1 MSTLN
6 DYEILDKIGS
16 GTYGDVFKARFK
28 RQNKSTEI
36 FAIKKIDFT
45 KANTKELEHLSREES
60 ILRNLCNTKHENIVR
75 YVTSFKTDSVLYI
88 VTELCAGG
96 SLYDYLRQVK
106 IGLEEHE
113 FKTYLE
119 QILNGVKY
127 LHSKN
132 ITHRDLKTKNILLS
146 SDCRIKIADF
156 GVAKEVTSNRATNTV
171 YVGTM
176 HYIAPEMTDGKGNY
190 NSKIDIWAIGCDCY
204 EMGTSKYAFDGRN
217 VTELKNAVGKN
228 MLPNINSLR
237 FCETMRE
244 MIIQMLALDPTKR
257 PDAATLHEEVLRH
270 DCQNMKQCQKSH
282 KQTQVFSH
290 STVIPGQQRN
300 EVFLSSQSSNIS
312 TIQRCPDHDREPTQ
326 NTDSFEKQNGEDSS
340 CLSPRPYSKGLKL
353 TVSGEQNTDSYEFN
367 KPRSVSTSSLG
378 DSIKSTSSSRIDS
391 SSDIPNLYQSSVD
404 KFDKLLYNTLMNEG
418 GRDVYRNLGNLMLK
432 ENWQTEDFERLDQV
446 LGERFTWLRTLVMT
460 VKNLEDGVKEYSNR

>member
-28 RQNKSTEI
+28 RQNKSSEI

-290 STVIPGQQRN
+290 STAIPGQQRN

-391 SSDIPNLYQSSVD
+391 SSDIPNLYQTSVD

-446 LGERFTWLRTLVMT
+446 LGERFAWLRTLVLT

>member
-391 SSDIPNLYQSSVD
+391 SSDIPTLYQTSVD
-404 KFDKLLYNTLMNEG
+404 KFDKLLYNTLINEG

-446 LGERFTWLRTLVMT
+446 LGERFAWLRTLVLT

>member
-244 MIIQMLALDPTKR
+244 MIIQMLALEPTKR

-290 STVIPGQQRN
+290 STVIPGQHRN

-391 SSDIPNLYQSSVD
+391 SSDIPNLYQTSVD

-446 LGERFTWLRTLVMT
+446 LGERFAWLRTLVLT
-460 VKNLEDGVKEYSNR
+460 VKNLEDGVREYSNR

>member
-28 RQNKSTEI
+28 RRNKSTEI

-88 VTELCAGG
+88 VTELCAEG

-146 SDCRIKIADF
+146 SDCCIKIADF

-290 STVIPGQQRN
+290 STVTPGQQRN

-367 KPRSVSTSSLG
+367 KPRSVSTSSFG

-391 SSDIPNLYQSSVD
+391 SSDIPNLYQTSVD

-446 LGERFTWLRTLVMT
+446 LGERFAWLRTLVLT

>member
-16 GTYGDVFKARFK
+16 GTYGEVFKAQFK
-28 RQNKSTEI
+28 HQDISTEI
-36 FAIKKIDFT
+36 FAIKKIDFS
-45 KANTKELEHLSREES
+45 KANTKELEYLSREES
-60 ILRNLCNTKHENIVR
+60 ILRHLCNTKHENIVR
-75 YVTSFKTDSVLYI
+75 YVTSFKTESLLYI

-113 FKTYLE
+113 FKIYLE

-132 ITHRDLKTKNILLS
+132 ITHRDLKTKNILLTLDS
-146 SDCRIKIADF
+146 RIKIADF
-156 GVAKEVTSNRATNTV
+156 GVAKEVTSCRATNTV

-228 MLPNINSLR
+228 VLPNINSLR
-237 FCETMRE
+237 FCETMQE
-244 MIIQMLALDPTKR
+244 MIIRMLAIDPTKR
-257 PDAATLHEEVLRH
+257 PDAATLYEEVLRH
-270 DCQNMKQCQKSH
+270 DCQNMKQSRKSH

-290 STVIPGQQRN
+290 STVIPGQPRN
-300 EVFLSSQSSNIS
+300 GVFLSSQSSNIS
-312 TIQRCPDHDREPTQ
+312 TIQQCPDDKEPTQ
-326 NTDSFEKQNGEDSS
+326 NTDSFEIQNGEDSS
-340 CLSPRPYSKGLKL
+340 CLSPRPYTKDLKL
-353 TVSGEQNTDSYEFN
+353 TVSGEQNTDSFECN

-378 DSIKSTSSSRIDS
+378 DSIKSTSSSRIDPS
-391 SSDIPNLYQSSVD
+391 CDISNLYKKSVD
-404 KFDKLLYNTLMNEG
+404 KFDKLLYNTLINEG
-418 GRDVYRNLGNLMLK
+418 GRDVYRNLGNLLLK

-446 LGERFTWLRTLVMT
+446 LGERFAWLRTLVLT
-460 VKNLEDGVKEYSNR
+460 IKNLEDGVREYSNR

>member
-36 FAIKKIDFT
+36 VAIKKIDFT

-244 MIIQMLALDPTKR
+244 MIIQMLALEPTKR

-282 KQTQVFSH
+282 KETQVFSH

-312 TIQRCPDHDREPTQ
+312 TIQRCP
-326 NTDSFEKQNGEDSS
+326 
-340 CLSPRPYSKGLKL
+340 
-353 TVSGEQNTDSYEFN
+353 
-367 KPRSVSTSSLG
+367 G
-378 DSIKSTSSSRIDS
+378 DI
-391 SSDIPNLYQSSVD
+391 
-404 KFDKLLYNTLMNEG
+404 
-418 GRDVYRNLGNLMLK
+418 
-432 ENWQTEDFERLDQV
+432 
-446 LGERFTWLRTLVMT
+446 
-460 VKNLEDGVKEYSNR
+460 

>member
-217 VTELKNAVGKN
+217 VTELKNVVGKN

-244 MIIQMLALDPTKR
+244 MIIQMLALEPTKR

-312 TIQRCPDHDREPTQ
+312 TIQRCPDHEREPTQ

-353 TVSGEQNTDSYEFN
+353 TVSGEQNTDSYELN

-391 SSDIPNLYQSSVD
+391 SSDIPNLYQTSVD

-446 LGERFTWLRTLVMT
+446 LGERFAWLRTLVLT
-460 VKNLEDGVKEYSNR
+460 VKNLEDGVREYSNR

>member
-1 MSTLN
+1 
-6 DYEILDKIGS
+6 
-16 GTYGDVFKARFK
+16 
-28 RQNKSTEI
+28 
-36 FAIKKIDFT
+36 
-45 KANTKELEHLSREES
+45 
-60 ILRNLCNTKHENIVR
+60 
-75 YVTSFKTDSVLYI
+75 
-88 VTELCAGG
+88 
-96 SLYDYLRQVK
+96 
-106 IGLEEHE
+106 
-113 FKTYLE
+113 
-119 QILNGVKY
+119 
-127 LHSKN
+127 
-132 ITHRDLKTKNILLS
+132 
-146 SDCRIKIADF
+146 
-156 GVAKEVTSNRATNTV
+156 
-171 YVGTM
+171 M

-391 SSDIPNLYQSSVD
+391 SSDIPNLPNVC
-404 KFDKLLYNTLMNEG
+404 G
-418 GRDVYRNLGNLMLK
+418 
-432 ENWQTEDFERLDQV
+432 
-446 LGERFTWLRTLVMT
+446 
-460 VKNLEDGVKEYSNR
+460 

>member
-28 RQNKSTEI
+28 HQNKSTEI

-290 STVIPGQQRN
+290 STVIPGQQKN

-391 SSDIPNLYQSSVD
+391 SSDIPNLYQTSVD
-404 KFDKLLYNTLMNEG
+404 RFDKLLYNTLMNEG

-446 LGERFTWLRTLVMT
+446 LGERFAWLRTLVLT
-460 VKNLEDGVKEYSNR
+460 VKNLEDGVREYSNR